1 MMRTRRPVVSEQVH
15 EQLVAAHEAVF
26 EGVLQATAD
35 LDERGWA
42 TPTGCPGWDVHDQL
56 AHVVAVERFMLGDTP
71 QLVEVP
77 ELDHVDDEFSRLV
90 EIGVHARRGMDGE
103 ALRAEARETFDRRLA
118 MLRALRPQVLAEEM
132 DGPGGMRMKGS
143 QMLRTRVFDMLSHE
157 QDIRRALGRDVP
169 LDGPAG
175 QIAQEQILR
184 AWAKLLPR
192 QLEERGVLA
201 VEATGPLAT
210 TRRIA
215 LDLTDPDAVEPRT
228 VLRGSGAQ
236 LLALGCGRTDAP
248 GLDELEVEGDVA
260 LARAVVAHASVTP

>member
-1 MMRTRRPVVSEQVH
+1 MSEQLH
-15 EQLVAAHEAVF
+15 AQLVAAHEAVF
-26 EGVLQATAD
+26 DGVLEATAD

-42 TPTGCPGWDVHDQL
+42 TATGCPGWDVHDQL
-56 AHVVAVERFMLGDTP
+56 AHVIAVERFMLGDTP

-77 ELDHVDDEFSRLV
+77 DLDHVTDEFSRLV
-90 EIGVHARRGMDGE
+90 EIGVHARRGLEGE

-118 MLRALRPQVLAEEM
+118 MLRGMRPEVLAEEM

-157 QDIRRALGRDVP
+157 HDIRRALGRGVD

-175 QIAQEQILR
+175 EIAQEQILR
-184 AWAKLLPR
+184 AWAKLLPA
-192 QLEERGVLA
+192 QLDARGVLA
-201 VEATGPLAT
+201 VEARGPLAT

-215 LDLTDPDAVEPRT
+215 LDGTDPEATEPRT

-248 GLDELEVEGDVA
+248 GLDALEVEGDVE